1 MDEVFE
7 FRWRFVMRD
16 ESIACLRT
24 LYVCIYWVLLP
35 RYMDVVPRQIRM
47 SAI

>member
-16 ESIACLRT
+16 ESIACLRAHVVYVQILDSFVS
-24 LYVCIYWVLLP
+24 LYG
-35 RYMDVVPRQIRM
+35 RGT
-47 SAI
+47 S